1 MWQKAKPLLI
11 LLSVALNV
19 AFVAVWL
26 ARSLPSRTGCPWG
39 GSRGRGGAGV
49 WCPLHRQLGT
59 SEKQWQEIEP
69 RLKKF
74 QERSQELCRHI
85 NQLRG
90 ELIDLVAAPEPDRA
104 AIEAKQKEILAGQ
117 EKMQALVIEH
127 LLAERQFLTPEQ
139 QKQLFEMIRQRA
151 GCAGH
156 GPMMGPGQGKG
167 RGMGMGKGKALR
179 DGPGD
184 CPKR

>member
-1 MWQKAKPLLI
+1 MWKKAKPLLI
-11 LLSVALNV
+11 LLSVGLNV
-19 AFVAVWL
+19 AFVIAW
-26 ARSLPSRTGCPWG
+26 AAHAIPSRTGCPWG
-39 GSRGRGGAGV
+39 GPGDKGGAGV

-59 SEKQWQEIEP
+59 SEKQWKEIEP
-69 RLKKF
+69 RLRQF
-74 QERSQELCRHI
+74 QERSQETCRHV

-117 EKMQALVIEH
+117 GKMQAMVIEH
-127 LLAERQFLTPEQ
+127 LLAERQSLTPEQ
-139 QKQLFEMIRQRA
+139 QKQLFEMIRRRA

-156 GPMMGPGQGKG
+156 GPLMGPGQDEGC
-167 RGMGMGKGKALR
+167 GMGNALR
-179 DGPGD
+179 GGPGD